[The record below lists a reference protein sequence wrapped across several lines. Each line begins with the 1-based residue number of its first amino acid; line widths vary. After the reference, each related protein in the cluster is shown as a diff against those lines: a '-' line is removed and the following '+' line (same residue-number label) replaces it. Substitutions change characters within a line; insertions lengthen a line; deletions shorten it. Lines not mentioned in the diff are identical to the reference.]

1 MWFVTNMKNQLR
13 CTHCASVSHQT
24 HSPGLWSGSNIWG
37 NSSCSLNVAYFG
49 IRQQLWK
56 KSTALQTQMLWS
68 DLGGVHQLPVAT
80 QTLCGALA
88 LSKLSTLCLRYEV
101 RHIPMYSTNTCS
113 SQADSVRFINRC
125 ERPGSMRCC
134 DSVNMLPAFLL
145 SSRAL
150 AQKTRHFRSLS
161 KRCTC
166 ASQTGT
172 WHSHL

>member
-37 NSSCSLNVAYFG
+37 NASCSLNVAYFG
-49 IRQQLWK
+49 IRQQLWR
-56 KSTALQTQMLWS
+56 KSMALQPQMSWS

-80 QTLCGALA
+80 RPFVEHWLFQSFPLCA
-88 LSKLSTLCLRYEV
+88 SDMRSNTSLCTVQILVPPRQILWGSLIGV
-101 RHIPMYSTNTCS
+101 KDQVWWGDSANT
-113 SQADSVRFINRC
+113 
-125 ERPGSMRCC
+125 
-134 DSVNMLPAFLL
+134 LPAFLL

>member
-49 IRQQLWK
+49 IRQQLWR
-56 KSTALQTQMLWS
+56 KSMALQPQMSWS

-80 QTLCGALA
+80 RPFVEHWLFQSFPLCA
-88 LSKLSTLCLRYEV
+88 SDMRSDTSLCT
-101 RHIPMYSTNTCS
+101 SS
-113 SQADSVRFINRC
+113 SQADSVRFINRR

-134 DSVNMLPAFLL
+134 DSANTLPAFLL

-166 ASQTGT
+166 ASQTGM

>member
-24 HSPGLWSGSNIWG
+24 HSPGLWSGSNIRG
-37 NSSCSLNVAYFG
+37 NSSWSLNVAYFG

-56 KSTALQTQMLWS
+56 ESTALQPQMLWS

-80 QTLCGALA
+80 RPFVEHCLFQSFPLCA
-88 LSKLSTLCLRYEV
+88 SDMRSDTSLCT
-101 RHIPMYSTNTCS
+101 SS
-113 SQADSVRFINRC
+113 SQADSVRFINRR

-134 DSVNMLPAFLL
+134 DSANTLPAFLL

-166 ASQTGT
+166 ASQTGM